1 LRRGAQQV
9 RADAAAPGLF
19 AVSRLDPE
27 GARELL
33 IAFNTSTTPVSAQ
46 VSVEAASGRF
56 ASLVGACEPAA
67 SAPGSYHVSVPP
79 LDYIVCAS
87 GTGR

>member
-1 LRRGAQQV
+1 MQNLALGRFWVWQLGQV
-9 RADAAAPGLF
+9 LAVWLAPHSGQNL
-19 AVSRLDPE
+19 
-27 GARELL
+27 ELAGIWAL
-33 IAFNTSTTPVSAQ
+33 QFQQ

-56 ASLVGACEPAA
+56 ASLVGPCEPAA